1 MSVSSLGDFFRRFET
16 GTVLAWLQ
24 SLNLGDLMHNRYF
37 IAAVAVVALVAFFL
51 KWRLLLATVLGL
63 TGFTALLSYTL
74 QQGTNLQ
81 GSLDNSSLLVFVGGG
96 VVIVGFVIY
105 LLFIRSD

>member
-1 MSVSSLGDFFRRFET
+1 MNFSSFSDVFRRFET
-16 GTVLAWLQ
+16 GNVLAWLQ

-37 IAAVAVVALVAFFL
+37 IAGVAVVALVAFLL

-63 TGFTALLSYTL
+63 AGFVALLSYTL
-74 QQGTNLQ
+74 QQGATLQ
-81 GSLDNSSLLVFVGGG
+81 GGVENSSLLVFVGGG
-96 VVIVGFVIY
+96 IVIVGFVIY